1 MNKLQQLF
9 SKKGADHERAAAVA
23 ANHKRVENRN
33 WPDMIAVWIM
43 DGKDPKPE
51 LWLLCDFVSM
61 AESLAHYHPVSVDA
75 FLIQPPEIVEFKDG
89 SGAVVFKLQDGSEI
103 LQLTKLLFQ
112 TEYDQKILVIAGAAK
127 CLPSDDEPALMRMFN
142 PKEKFS
148 IMLDTLVW
156 TM

>member
-1 MNKLQQLF
+1 MNKLQQFF
-9 SKKGADHERAAAVA
+9 SKKGAGHKHAAAFA
-23 ANHKRVENRN
+23 AIRKRVENRN
-33 WPDMIAVWIM
+33 WPDMIAGWIM
-43 DGKDPKPE
+43 DEKDPKPE

-61 AESLAHYHPVSVDA
+61 AESLAQYHPVSADA
-75 FLIQPPEIVEFKDG
+75 FLVHPPEVVEFKDG
-89 SGAVVFKLQDGSEI
+89 SGAVVFELQDGSEI
-103 LQLTKLLFQ
+103 LQLTKFIFQ

-127 CLPSDDEPALMRMFN
+127 CLPVEDETTLMKMFN